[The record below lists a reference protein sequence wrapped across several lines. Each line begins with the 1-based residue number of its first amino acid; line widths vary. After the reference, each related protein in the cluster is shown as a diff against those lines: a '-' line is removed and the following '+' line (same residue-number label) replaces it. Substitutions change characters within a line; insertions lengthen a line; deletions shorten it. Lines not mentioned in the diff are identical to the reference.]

1 MSLYLEVQQ
10 KAEEESTE
18 LYGRAR
24 LPNAQYRKDLPYVK
38 ANMREV
44 MCLNPVA
51 PLGEHQ
57 YC

>member
-18 LYGRAR
+18 LYGRDR
-24 LPNAQYRKDLPYVK
+24 LPNAQFRKDLPY
-38 ANMREV
+38 AAEV
-44 MCLNPVA
+44 MRLNPVA